1 MHIINRLYGRFV
13 YGIAVLRVFFYLNS
27 VLSDTSVVI
36 WWIETYSPFC
46 MANES
51 ECCLLAAVL
60 RGLFCLRHSHR
71 TNEVSENQN
80 RFSGGLKIRIVF
92 LEG

>member
-1 MHIINRLYGRFV
+1 MR
-13 YGIAVLRVFFYLNS
+13 GIAALRC
-27 VLSDTSVVI
+27 LSDTLVVI

-46 MANES
+46 MADES

-71 TNEVSENQN
+71 TNEASENQN
-80 RFSGGLKIRIVF
+80 RFSGELKIKIVF
-92 LEG
+92 SPKSKAFFRYGN